1 MKRGKS
7 LQEAVSVIPS
17 DKLMIETDAPFLIP
31 KNFDNKPK
39 KKRNEPK
46 YLPHILNT
54 IANYKNED
62 VEKLGKE
69 VTKTTKKFFKI

>member
-39 KKRNEPK
+39 KNRNEPK
-46 YLPHILNT
+46 YLTNILNT
-54 IANYKNED
+54 IANDKNKD
-62 VEKLGKE
+62 V
-69 VTKTTKKFFKI
+69 